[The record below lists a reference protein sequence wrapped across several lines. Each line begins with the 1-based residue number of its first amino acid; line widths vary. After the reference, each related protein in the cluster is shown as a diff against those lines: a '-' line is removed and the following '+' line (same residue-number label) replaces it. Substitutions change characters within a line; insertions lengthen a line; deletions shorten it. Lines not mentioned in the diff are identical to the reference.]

1 MKSKKRVAA
10 TPGVRLRKA
19 RMGDIEAIY
28 ALVNGYG
35 REGVMLPRSRAE
47 LYDAL
52 RDFLVA
58 DRGGELVG
66 CAALTIQWD
75 NLAEIKSLA
84 VAREHQ
90 RRGIGRRLVRSC
102 LAEAR
107 RLGITKVFALT
118 TTPDFFAGIGFEPVS
133 RETLPHKIWSDCVR
147 CPKFPDCDEFA
158 VAIDLAAK

>member
-58 DRGGELVG
+58 DRGGELV
-66 CAALTIQWD
+66 
-75 NLAEIKSLA
+75 EIKSLA